1 MGRPVITVSSAEEAR
16 CLFKSVSQGAGH
28 VLLAGDI
35 GEALGTIFAGENLV
49 SHREDF
55 RLAAAQAGR
64 PANRLQL

>member
-1 MGRPVITVSSAEEAR
+1 M
-16 CLFKSVSQGAGH
+16 
-28 VLLAGDI
+28 LLAGDI